1 MTETPRKVALITGSS
16 RGLGRAMA
24 LKLAQDGFDVAVH
37 YGRNADE
44 ARKVAAEARAAGVRA
59 EVFGADLAGDPALVA
74 SLARA
79 LEALRVRG
87 SIGALAAAGMPGALS
102 SAP

>member
-1 MTETPRKVALITGSS
+1 L
-16 RGLGRAMA
+16 LG
-24 LKLAQDGFDVAVH
+24 V
-37 YGRNADE
+37 
-44 ARKVAAEARAAGVRA
+44 A

>member
-1 MTETPRKVALITGSS
+1 MRYLAGVDERGGALPLDDPLAARLRALATAPGDTAGTV
-16 RGLGRAMA
+16 RGL
-24 LKLAQDGFDVAVH
+24 L
-37 YGRNADE
+37 
-44 ARKVAAEARAAGVRA
+44 GVA

-79 LEALRVRG
+79 LEALRVLG